1 MRIIKPF
8 FIAVLI
14 LAALFTAG
22 FMNGQ
27 TIGRLSDDMD
37 EQLRLSQTAA
47 EEGRW
52 EDAAKAFSAAKDTWK
67 SHEAYFHVVIDHKEI
82 DEMESLFSE
91 AGSYA
96 RQQDSNRYCT
106 SSGCLSVRLNHM
118 KEAQQM
124 NWKNIF

>member
-1 MRIIKPF
+1 MRTIKPF
-8 FIAVLI
+8 FIAILI

-27 TIGRLSDDMD
+27 TIGQLSDGMD
-37 EQLRLSQTAA
+37 EQLQLSRAA
-47 EEGRW
+47 AVEGRW
-52 EDAAKAFSAAKDTWK
+52 EDATEAFSAANDTWK
-67 SHEAYFHVVIDHKEI
+67 AHEAYFHVVIDHKEI

-96 RQQDSNRYCT
+96 HQQDSNRYCT
-106 SSGCLSVRLNHM
+106 STACLSVRLSHM